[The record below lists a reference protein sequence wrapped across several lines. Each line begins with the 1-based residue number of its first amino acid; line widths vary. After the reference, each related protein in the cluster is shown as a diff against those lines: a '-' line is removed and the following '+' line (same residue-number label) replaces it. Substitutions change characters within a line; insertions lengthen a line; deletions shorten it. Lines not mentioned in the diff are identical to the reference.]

1 MGGRQFPPIL
11 DAFQPFYQETFLE
24 QEVNVDLI
32 YQTERELLNYAIYTN
47 VDIDSF
53 IAVWNQHGVQASVAM
68 GKMTSALK
76 PVTDRYNNKNPEER
90 YQFRRLVRN
99 FIKWYGYITQVVRM
113 FDAEMHKEYN
123 FLRYLLHLLPA
134 EKDDPVDL
142 EGKLKLEYYKLQ
154 KTFEGE
160 IRLESLDGEY
170 VPAKQKGGAGKQKKS
185 TLDELLDR
193 INEQY
198 KGAFT
203 EADRVILGALHDKLL
218 KNQKLMNSAGTTD
231 PVIFTESIFPQAFG
245 EAAMESYTE
254 SQESYESLFTD
265 KNKYN
270 AIMSALAGVIYREL
284 RKLGEQN

>member
-1 MGGRQFPPIL
+1 MR
-11 DAFQPFYQETFLE
+11 TMK
-24 QEVNVDLI
+24 
-32 YQTERELLNYAIYTN
+32 
-47 VDIDSF
+47 DS
-53 IAVWNQHGVQASVAM
+53 GM

-76 PVTDRYNNKNPEER
+76 PVTDRYNIKNSEER

-113 FDAEMHKEYN
+113 FDGDMHKEYL
-123 FLRYLLHLLPA
+123 FLRYLLHLLPV

-160 IRLESLDGEY
+160 IKLENLDGEY

-185 TLDELLDR
+185 TLDEILDR
-193 INEQY
+193 VNEQY

-203 EADRVILGALHDKLL
+203 EADRVIIGALHEKLL
-218 KNQKLMNSAGTTD
+218 KNQKLRGSASTTD

-254 SQESYESLFTD
+254 SQESYESLFQD
-265 KNKYN
+265 KSKYT

-284 RKLGEQN
+284 RKLSDE